1 MRIGVDATFL
11 RPEALHTGMGVYT
24 RCLVSALAAIV
35 DEPLVLFG
43 YGPRPVA
50 APRNAVWSE
59 LRRLPAGRLGP
70 WLGHQLALP
79 EAAARQRLD
88 VLHVPGVNLRL
99 SQPGVPLVAPCPLA
113 VTVHDAIPLVYYGRE
128 GPPLPWRLRLGY
140 RLVTLA
146 IARADVVVTV
156 SETSRRDI
164 VRHLPVRAERVRV
177 AHNGVDLPA
186 VDDDRVGAVLAGLG
200 VERPYLLYAGSYE
213 PRKNLLGAVA
223 AYRRALARLDLPP
236 MVLLVE
242 PESGYRAAVMAE
254 VERSGVASR
263 LRFVHSLS
271 DVEVAALYR
280 GATLFVYPS
289 HYEGFGFAPLQAL
302 AAGVPVVAS
311 SAGSLPEVLG
321 DAALFVDPR
330 SVDEIAGGIVRLL
343 TDAAAAGELAARG
356 ARQVARYRWDAAARA
371 TLDAFRQ
378 AAGQRLQPALAL

>member
-1 MRIGVDATFL
+1 
-11 RPEALHTGMGVYT
+11 
-24 RCLVSALAAIV
+24 
-35 DEPLVLFG
+35 
-43 YGPRPVA
+43 
-50 APRNAVWSE
+50 
-59 LRRLPAGRLGP
+59 
-70 WLGHQLALP
+70 
-79 EAAARQRLD
+79 
-88 VLHVPGVNLRL
+88 
-99 SQPGVPLVAPCPLA
+99 
-113 VTVHDAIPLVYYGRE
+113 
-128 GPPLPWRLRLGY
+128 
-140 RLVTLA
+140 
-146 IARADVVVTV
+146 
-156 SETSRRDI
+156 
-164 VRHLPVRAERVRV
+164 
-177 AHNGVDLPA
+177 
-186 VDDDRVGAVLAGLG
+186 
-200 VERPYLLYAGSYE
+200 LLYAGSYE

-343 TDAAAAGELAARG
+343 TDAAAAGER
-356 ARQVARYRWDAAARA
+356 AARA
-371 TLDAFRQ
+371 RWPATGGTPPRARRWTRS
-378 AAGQRLQPALAL
+378 GRQPASDYSRRSPCNRRSCEPVGAS